1 MNYSSLVNYRRSS
14 AKREPL
20 YTMEEISEKLGISR
34 QQIVALG
41 KHYGHMA
48 HEFERNNNSGT
59 GQSRKF
65 KMSVAKAWWAG
76 LPEESRKK
84 ALEKRSAKQQS
95 G

>member
-1 MNYSSLVNYRRSS
+1 MNYASLVNYRRSS

-41 KHYGHMA
+41 KHYGHMT

-65 KMSVAKAWWAG
+65 KMSVARAWFAALPVDVREKSLKKNASKA
-76 LPEESRKK
+76 
-84 ALEKRSAKQQS
+84 SA
-95 G
+95 